1 MGGWRRSPGNP
12 SPVPISNSFDPI
24 FAKYAGRL
32 PVAFLRALA
41 YRESSFRPTLHDGPA
56 YGLLQTVPQVVDSYN
71 QRFGTHYSYTD
82 MFDPDLN
89 TKVATELMNRIVAG
103 YQKHPDPNMK
113 ENWNNPEFVKL
124 VIAGWN
130 SGYSEAG
137 GVGKVAS
144 YLEQR
149 GIPVTHDH
157 VFAYAPAAGATKHL
171 SDPVKYNWQR
181 SVNDLYFQQGD
192 AGSVGLS
199 RLALAALAVGGGLF
213 AAVLWRNR

>member
-1 MGGWRRSPGNP
+1 MPTTALTRSW
-12 SPVPISNSFDPI
+12 DPT

-56 YGLLQTVPQVVDSYN
+56 YGILQVVPQVLDSYN
-71 QRFGTHYSYTD
+71 QRFGTHYTYTD
-82 MFDPDLN
+82 LFDPDLN
-89 TKVATELMNRIVAG
+89 TKVAAELINRIVVAYG
-103 YQKHPDPNMK
+103 KHSDPNMK
-113 ENWNNPEFVKL
+113 EDWNNPEFLKL
-124 VIAGWN
+124 VLAGWN

-137 GVGKVAS
+137 GLGKVAA

-149 GIPVTHDH
+149 HIPVTHDS
-157 VFAYAPAAGATKHL
+157 VFQYAPAAGATKHL

-199 RLALAALAVGGGLF
+199 GLILAALAVSGGLF